1 MSQPQEDRKTPRASR
16 TVMTELVLPEDTN
29 NYGHIFGGRLLALAD
44 KCAAM
49 AAMRHCRQPVV
60 TASFDRVDFLQP
72 VRQGMMVILTG
83 EVNAAFRT
91 SMEVGVRI
99 EAEDPRSGERRAT
112 TRALISLVAMDE
124 GGSPTPVPPIE
135 PDTEEERQRMDRAR
149 ERKAQRLRLR
159 DEF

>member
-1 MSQPQEDRKTPRASR
+1 
-16 TVMTELVLPEDTN
+16 MTELVLPEDTN

-49 AAMRHCRQPVV
+49 AAMRHCRTPVV

-99 EAEDPRSGERRAT
+99 EAEDPRSGERWST
-112 TRALISLVAMDE
+112 TRALISLVAIGND
-124 GGSPTPVPPIE
+124 GRPTAVPPLE
-135 PDTEEERQRMDRAR
+135 PETEEERQRMDRAR
-149 ERKAQRLRLR
+149 ERKAQRLRLKE
-159 DEF
+159 EF